1 MTLDLQPQD
10 ERKFAIKVIILALI
24 AFVIVLLSSCSCDW
38 HLQRAEAKC
47 GKLSSDTIMVHDTLF
62 TKQLS
67 KDTIFKYFVKDSVIV
82 KEGKLVMKY
91 YYNSHDSTVYL
102 QGKCIADTII
112 REIKAPY
119 EKTVIKVEYFPSW
132 LKWVGC
138 IIGVLFI
145 LLILYKKF
153 VG

>member
-1 MTLDLQPQD
+1 MRYL
-10 ERKFAIKVIILALI
+10 VILL
-24 AFVIVLLSSCSCDW
+24 FLSSCSCDW

-47 GKLSSDTIMVHDTLF
+47 GHVQKDTLFVHDTIV
-62 TKQLS
+62 TKMVT

-82 KEGKLVMKY
+82 REGKLVMKY

-102 QGKCIADTII
+102 QGKCISDTII
-112 REIKAPY
+112 KEIKVPY
-119 EKTVIKVEYFPSW
+119 EKTVIKTEYFPSW

-145 LLILYKKF
+145 LLIIYKKF
-153 VG
+153 VS

>member
-1 MTLDLQPQD
+1 MRYL
-10 ERKFAIKVIILALI
+10 VILL
-24 AFVIVLLSSCSCDW
+24 FLSSCSCDW

-47 GKLSSDTIMVHDTLF
+47 GHVQKDTLFVHDTIV
-62 TKQLS
+62 TKMVT

-82 KEGKLVMKY
+82 REGKLIMKY

-102 QGKCIADTII
+102 QGKCISDTII
-112 REIKAPY
+112 KEIKVPY
-119 EKTVIKVEYFPSW
+119 EKTVIKTEYFPSW

-145 LLILYKKF
+145 LLIIYKKF
-153 VG
+153 VS